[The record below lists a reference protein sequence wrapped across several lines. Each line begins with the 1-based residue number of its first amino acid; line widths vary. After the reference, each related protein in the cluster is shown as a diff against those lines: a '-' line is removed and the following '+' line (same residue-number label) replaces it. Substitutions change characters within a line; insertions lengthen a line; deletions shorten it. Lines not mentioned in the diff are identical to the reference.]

1 MSEASTSGRSHSEDL
16 SSNNCRL
23 QEVLKT
29 CANIQSLESL
39 YPCPQPDN
47 DFNDVYFTTPTVE
60 DKMISPNPYSLSGFI
75 SNSSCATSED
85 AFTDIVLEDD
95 NRISLAYENL
105 CTIPRRLADKFA
117 AQTKFL
123 DLSHNNFQN
132 LKFLSFFEDLH
143 TLILDRNGS
152 LDVNTLPYLPNLKIL
167 WINNC
172 DICNITDWI
181 HRIERRCP
189 ALDQLS
195 CMGNP
200 GIQTVFKNHGPAS
213 AETYARDYILQV
225 LPNLKYLNGVPRYG
239 YGEQDHT
246 MENGRRTAASSSCA
260 SMAGHGQES
269 TSTSEKP
276 HRGSKGASPTLSFK
290 EFFRVKPAK
299 KLHTRNGNGSSTN

>member
-16 SSNNCRL
+16 SSNNGRL

-39 YPCPQPDN
+39 YPGPQIDN
-47 DFNDVYFTTPTVE
+47 DF
-60 DKMISPNPYSLSGFI
+60 KMISPNPYSISGFI
-75 SNSSCATSED
+75 SSSSCASED
-85 AFTDIVLEDD
+85 ALTDIVLEED

-123 DLSHNNFQN
+123 DLSHNNFKN

-143 TLILDRNGS
+143 TLILDRNS
-152 LDVNTLPYLPNLKIL
+152 NLDVNTLPYLPNLKIL

-189 ALDQLS
+189 SLEQLS

-200 GIQTVFKNHGPAS
+200 GIQTVFKNHGPS
-213 AETYARDYILQV
+213 PPDVYAREYILQV
-225 LPNLKYLNGVPRYG
+225 LPNLKYLDGASRYAFG
-239 YGEQDHT
+239 DHDHST
-246 MENGRRTAASSSCA
+246 DNGRPSRTNGASSSCT
-260 SMAGHGQES
+260 SMAGQGQES
-269 TSTSEKP
+269 TSTSDKP
-276 HRGSKGASPTLSFK
+276 YRGNKVVSPTNSFRD
-290 EFFRVKPAK
+290 FFRVNPAK
-299 KLHTRNGNGSSTN
+299 KLRIRNGNGSSTN

>member
-1 MSEASTSGRSHSEDL
+1 M
-16 SSNNCRL
+16 

-39 YPCPQPDN
+39 YPCPQLDN
-47 DFNDVYFTTPTVE
+47 EFNDVYFNPVTAE
-60 DKMISPNPYSLSGFI
+60 AKMISPNPYSLSGFI
-75 SNSSCATSED
+75 SNSSCASED

-123 DLSHNNFQN
+123 DLSHNNFKN

-143 TLILDRNGS
+143 TLILDRNS
-152 LDVNTLPYLPNLKIL
+152 NLDVNTFPYLPNLKIL

-189 ALDQLS
+189 ALEQLS

-225 LPNLKYLNGVPRYG
+225 LPNLKYLDGVPRYG
-239 YGEQDHT
+239 CGEQDQQST
-246 MENGRRTAASSSCA
+246 PNGRRSRTTVASSSCT
-260 SMAGHGQES
+260 SMTGHGQES
-269 TSTSEKP
+269 TSTSDKL
-276 HRGSKGASPTLSFK
+276 HRGSKGPSPTLSFK
-290 EFFRVKPAK
+290 EFFRAKPAK
-299 KLHTRNGNGSSTN
+299 KLHILNGNGSSTN